1 MATTTLQN
9 TSEAAKGSKPAK
21 AIAAKRKLGARS
33 RKKEPV
39 AAVATKLYREGRDA
53 VSNAY
58 DSATQA
64 GARAR
69 IALPKLGSKLH
80 LRERS
85 QSVQTM
91 VDEHPLILSAVG
103 LGVGMVL
110 ATLLPSFS
118 SHRTKH

>member
-9 TSEAAKGSKPAK
+9 STETTRGGNPPK
-21 AIAAKRKLGARS
+21 AVKAKRKLQARRSSKIPAEALTS
-33 RKKEPV
+33 R
-39 AAVATKLYREGRDA
+39 LYREGRDA
-53 VSNAY
+53 VSSAY
-58 DSATQA
+58 DSATEA

-69 IALPKLGSKLH
+69 IALPKLRNKLH

-85 QSVQTM
+85 QSAFTM
-91 VDEHPLILSAVG
+91 MEERPLVLGAVG

-118 SHRTKH
+118 SHRSKR